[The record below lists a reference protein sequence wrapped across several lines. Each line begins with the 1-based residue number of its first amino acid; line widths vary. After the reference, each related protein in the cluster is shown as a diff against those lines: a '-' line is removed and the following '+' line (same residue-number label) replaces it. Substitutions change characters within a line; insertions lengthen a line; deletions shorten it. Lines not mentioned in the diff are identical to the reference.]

1 MKNFCIKTATA
12 LAMALTLLT
21 PSQAT
26 TMVNGSGLWPD
37 GSDRD
42 ILATFSTSESRSGN
56 NFAEAMQLSVSG
68 LNVDG
73 QAMSA
78 LTTELSDSLRPHW
91 RVNQVAI
98 NSTGLIS
105 WMQTEGAI
113 RFEAPLVPLWQKGG
127 WFEIRDLRIDLD
139 NKVATGLMS
148 GQSDGGQVIAE
159 RELPIFTFF
168 DIYGMPFFSD
178 GSLGSLELRFVDWTE
193 EALSTVIVPSLE
205 PLFFGSRAWE
215 ELPAFD
221 NFEFVKSIATPIP
234 EPSSWLL
241 MGAGMVGLTLIARR
255 KHTRS
260 VH

>member
-1 MKNFCIKTATA
+1 MKSLCTKMAAT
-12 LAMALTLLT
+12 LVMALTLLT
-21 PSQAT
+21 PSQAAT
-26 TMVNGSGLWPD
+26 VVNGSGLWPD

-42 ILATFSTSESRSGN
+42 ILATFSTSELRSGN
-56 NFAEAMQLSVSG
+56 KFAEAMQLSVSG

-91 RVNQVAI
+91 RVNQVAT

-127 WFEIRDLRIDLD
+127 WFEIRNLRIDLD
-139 NKVATGLMS
+139 NKVATGVMS
-148 GQSDGGQVIAE
+148 GQSDSGQVIVE
-159 RELPIFTFF
+159 RELTIFTFF
-168 DIYGMPFFSD
+168 DMYGMPFFSD
-178 GSLGSLELRFVDWTE
+178 GSLGSLELRFVNWTE
-193 EALSTVIVPSLE
+193 DALNEVIVPSLE

-221 NFEFVKSIATPIP
+221 NIEFVKSIATPVP
-234 EPSSWLL
+234 EPSTWLM
-241 MGAGMVGLTLIARR
+241 MGAGLVGLMLVSRR
-255 KHTRS
+255 KPMRS
-260 VH
+260 VP